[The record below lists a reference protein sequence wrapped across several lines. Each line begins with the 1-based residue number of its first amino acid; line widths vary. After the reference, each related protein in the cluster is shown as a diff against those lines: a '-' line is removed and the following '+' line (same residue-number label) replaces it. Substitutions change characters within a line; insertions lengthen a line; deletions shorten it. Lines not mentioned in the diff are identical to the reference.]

1 MPSVDRPLTTAQ
13 RDLLVDVQFKRRVL
27 AGRDTLYAAVKQ
39 HLQRTGSDVPMPTKV
54 QIAAWLGHQ
63 PAYTRQ
69 QSTGAAL
76 PEHKPVAVIRRSE
89 PLQYVMMD
97 VFQLPQ
103 RPTGVVV
110 QYAGKKAKGKKVETP
125 IVTKFGL
132 LVVDVFSRMVWV
144 RVLQTPKGAG
154 VNGAYDGLKKN
165 EDVIGVAAALDDVF
179 EEIDSDLDGRL
190 RARGLQCG
198 SDNGAEMVNDD
209 VARIMKKWN
218 VRHTLGMKGRP
229 MSQSLAEAHIGVMK
243 RKFALWVR
251 ARIAA
256 GRKGEDNEDSN
267 AATAIKQSWPDVI
280 DDIVAAMNDTWSRAH
295 PRPLTPLQVH
305 YGNAQLLDGVKKRH
319 KTDAAKRSRAYET
332 DSDDRFAVGDLVR
345 RRVARSDKLAATY
358 SLPAYRIISKRH
370 YTKVRRP
377 TGYKIQRI
385 GADAPEP
392 TLYRAAQLISAPAPA
407 DEVRLTQAELRVDEN
422 AEYVPWR
429 VLQTRQRNGRQE
441 AFVQW
446 AGYPISQSTWEPVTE
461 PAIARLLSL
470 VAGDD

>member
-1 MPSVDRPLTTAQ
+1 MTKMALRPLSKAQ
-13 RDLLVDVQFKRRVL
+13 RALLVDVQFKRRVL
-27 AGRDTLYAAVKQ
+27 AGRDTLYAAVQQ
-39 HLQRTGSDVPMPTKV
+39 HLARTGSDVPMPTKV
-54 QIAAWLGHQ
+54 QIASWLGHQ

-89 PLQYVMMD
+89 PLQYIMMD

-103 RPTGVVV
+103 RSTGITV
-110 QYAGKKAKGKKVETP
+110 QYAGKRANGKKVETP
-125 IVTKFGL
+125 LVTKFGL

-154 VNGAYDGLKKN
+154 VNGAYDGLKQN
-165 EDVIGVAAALDDVF
+165 QDVIGVATALDDIF
-179 EEIDSDLDGRL
+179 EEIDSDLEGQL
-190 RARGLQCG
+190 RARRLQCG
-198 SDNGAEMVNDD
+198 SDNGAEMTNDD
-209 VARIMKKWN
+209 VARVMKKWN

-280 DDIVAAMNDTWSRAH
+280 DDIVAGMNDTWSRAH

-305 YGNAQLLDGVKKRH
+305 YGDTRMIEKVKERH
-319 KTDAAKRSRAYET
+319 KTEAAKRSRAYEA
-332 DSDDRFAVGDLVR
+332 DDDDRFAVGDLVR

-358 SLPAYRIISKRH
+358 SLPAYRIISVRR

-377 TGYKIQRI
+377 TGYKIQRV
-385 GADAPEP
+385 GSGTPEP
-392 TLYRAAQLISAPAPA
+392 TLYRAAQLIAAPSPA

-429 VLQTRQRNGRQE
+429 VLETRQRRGRTE
-441 AFVQW
+441 ARVQW
-446 AGYPISQSTWEPVTE
+446 AGYPIAQSTWEDGSQ
-461 PAIARLLSL
+461 PAIVALLEGG
-470 VAGDD
+470 AE

>member
-1 MPSVDRPLTTAQ
+1 
-13 RDLLVDVQFKRRVL
+13 
-27 AGRDTLYAAVKQ
+27 
-39 HLQRTGSDVPMPTKV
+39 
-54 QIAAWLGHQ
+54 
-63 PAYTRQ
+63 
-69 QSTGAAL
+69 
-76 PEHKPVAVIRRSE
+76 
-89 PLQYVMMD
+89 
-97 VFQLPQ
+97 
-103 RPTGVVV
+103 
-110 QYAGKKAKGKKVETP
+110 
-125 IVTKFGL
+125 
-132 LVVDVFSRMVWV
+132 
-144 RVLQTPKGAG
+144 
-154 VNGAYDGLKKN
+154 
-165 EDVIGVAAALDDVF
+165 
-179 EEIDSDLDGRL
+179 
-190 RARGLQCG
+190 
-198 SDNGAEMVNDD
+198 
-209 VARIMKKWN
+209 
-218 VRHTLGMKGRP
+218 

-392 TLYRAAQLISAPAPA
+392 TLYRAAQLISAPAPE
-407 DEVRLTQAELRVDEN
+407 DEVRLTQAELRVDED

-429 VLQTRQRNGRQE
+429 VLQTRERNGRQE